1 MMNLFSN
8 LKVYGGKWS
17 VKSTRK
23 FTNGEVAL
31 VDKAQVVD
39 SQYGS
44 SVCFFMK
51 NGTTTYVPLS
61 NDSKAQVGDVI
72 QLSEAEIVTLEKQGE
87 ADIQRIK
94 A

>member
-1 MMNLFSN
+1 MILFSN

-17 VKSTRK
+17 VKSTRG
-23 FTNGEVAL
+23 FSNEEINL

-39 SQYGS
+39 SQYGC

-61 NDSKAQVGDVI
+61 NDSKAQVGDII
-72 QLSEAEIVTLEKQGE
+72 QLSDAEIVTLEKQGE
-87 ADIQRIK
+87 ADIKRIK

>member
-23 FTNGEVAL
+23 FTTEEVAL

-72 QLSEAEIVTLEKQGE
+72 QLSDAEIVTLEKQGE